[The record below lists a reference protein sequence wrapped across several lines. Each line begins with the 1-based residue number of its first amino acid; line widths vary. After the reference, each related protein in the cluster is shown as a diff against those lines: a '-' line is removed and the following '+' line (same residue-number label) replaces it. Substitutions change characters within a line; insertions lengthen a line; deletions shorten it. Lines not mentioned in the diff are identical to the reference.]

1 MKHMPLLAALL
12 LTGLAACST
21 MGTVTPLAG
30 STNAPLPA
38 ASTWSVAVRGCE
50 VPSRCEQLRSAVASR
65 LIGAGLAERVVT
77 PGQRADMNLELQ
89 VTNMRVVHGA
99 LRVAFG
105 AFAGRNAVTATGTV
119 QDVRGRTPVTLRN
132 FQVEAASASHPFSG
146 EDGVQDA
153 YRQFAEDVVRAL
165 RT

>member
-1 MKHMPLLAALL
+1 MKRTPFLAALL

-21 MGTVTPLAG
+21 TGTVTPLAG
-30 STNAPLPA
+30 ATNAPLPPA
-38 ASTWSVAVRGCE
+38 ATWSVNIQGCE

-65 LIGAGLAERVVT
+65 LIGAGLAERVVM
-77 PGQRADMNLELQ
+77 PGQRADMNLDVQ

-105 AFAGRNAVTATGTV
+105 AFAGRNSVVATGTA
-119 QDVRGRTPVTLRN
+119 QSLRGGRPVTLRS
-132 FQVEAASASHPFSG
+132 FRVEAASASHPFSG